1 MDKVDSLDA
10 PFFSRR
16 SEEKKTRK
24 KSPAG
29 RREFSTR
36 LQEAQR
42 EGELSEDLADGR
54 RRGRQSLEKLLDE
67 VHESGDELLAA
78 QTLQNIKRYRNSVK
92 SFLEQVLQRMVSL
105 EQKASELNVLKRK
118 RFTQIR
124 VVDGKLER
132 LVAELL
138 ASQHRQ
144 LDILGRL
151 NEINGLLVD
160 LMS

>member
-29 RREFSTR
+29 RREFSAR

-42 EGELSEDLADGR
+42 EGELSEDFADGR

-92 SFLEQVLQRMVSL
+92 SFLEQVLQRMVCL